1 MLFFFFPRQLKKELQ
16 DIVIDLITNYNP
28 MDDDKRNLQD
38 AWDYV
43 QNQVSPGGSTRQAM
57 LLVSG
62 LLDGAEAGLV

>member
-1 MLFFFFPRQLKKELQ
+1 MFFPHQLKKELH
-16 DIVIDLITNYNP
+16 DIVIDLIKNYDP
-28 MDDDKRNLQD
+28 LDGDERNLQD

-43 QNQVSPGGSTRQAM
+43 QNQVSPGGSTGQAM